1 VATRV
6 KGSRKRESRRAA
18 GSSLAGLSARF
29 LNRELSWLDFDG
41 RVLDLASDP
50 GLPLLER
57 VRLCAIVSS
66 NLDEF
71 FAVRMARLEA
81 QVAGSSTQMSPDG
94 LSTAQTLAEARQKVL
109 TLQGAQ
115 DLLWLDDLRPSLELE
130 GIRIISIDQCGSREL
145 RSLRKQFER
154 EIQPL
159 LTPIAVGPAAPF
171 PNIPGLMLNI
181 GLIADGELDKKPRF
195 LRVNVPPD
203 VPRFIDVG
211 GRGAKVAVEDAVL
224 HYLSELV
231 GGRDISTSAVF
242 RITRDANFSMADD
255 PDDLLEALETQ
266 LLRRRF
272 GSIVRLETSGEA
284 APELVSMLQEELGLE
299 WRQLYARK
307 APLGLDGLTE
317 LTKTRAP
324 KLKNSSWR
332 PVTRRGLAERDPAQM
347 LARIKRRDIL
357 VHHPYDAFDSSV
369 QAFVSAVSDPK
380 VVALK
385 ATVYRTGDPSPTLAS
400 LVKAAKEDKQAVA
413 LVEVKARFDER
424 FNISSARAL
433 ERAGVDVVYGVPDLK
448 VHAKLALLIRQE
460 RGVARRYVHIGTGNY
475 HASNASKYEDLSLF
489 TADEEISADV
499 AEVFNAVTG
508 LRQPPFFHKL
518 LVGPWFLRQGLMY
531 EIERVIAA
539 ARGGEPARIRIKVNA
554 LADPEITEALYSASS
569 AGVTIE
575 LITRGICTLRPGVPG
590 LSDRITVRSVLGRF
604 LEHSRIFSFQ
614 TGDRTTTWIG
624 SADLMSRNLDSRI
637 EVLAPIEDARLRAEI
652 DAILDALLAD
662 TRSSWDL
669 DGEGTWH
676 RTKSGSGESARSAQE
691 KLMAQA
697 VKRTA
702 KRSRR

>member
-1 VATRV
+1 VATRL
-6 KGSRKRESRRAA
+6 KGSRQRESGRAA
-18 GSSLAGLSARF
+18 RSSLTGLRTRF

-41 RVLDLASDP
+41 RVLDLAADP

-71 FAVRMARLEA
+71 FAVRIARFEA
-81 QVAGSSTQMSPDG
+81 QVAATSPRTSPDG
-94 LSTAQTLAEARQKVL
+94 ISAAQTLAQARQKVV
-109 TLQGAQ
+109 TLERTQ
-115 DLLWLDDLRPSLELE
+115 DSLWLEDLRPSLELE
-130 GIRIISIDQCGSREL
+130 GIRLISVDECGSREL
-145 RSLRKQFER
+145 QSLRKQFQR

-159 LTPIAVGPAAPF
+159 LTPIAVGPGAPF
-171 PNIPGLMLNI
+171 PNVPGLMLNI
-181 GLIADGELDKKPRF
+181 GLIADDELGEKRRF
-195 LRVNVPPD
+195 LRVNVPAD

-211 GRGAKVAVEDAVL
+211 RRGAKVPVEDAIL
-224 HYLSELV
+224 HYVSEVV
-231 GGRDISTSAVF
+231 GGRQIAAIAVF
-242 RITRDANFSMADD
+242 RITRDANFSIADD
-255 PDDLLEALETQ
+255 ADDLLEALETQ

-272 GSIVRLETSGEA
+272 GSIVRLETSFDA
-284 APELVSMLQEELGLE
+284 PPELVAMLQDELGLST
-299 WRQLYARK
+299 RQVYARK
-307 APLGLDGLTE
+307 APLGLDGLVE
-317 LTKTRAP
+317 LTKTGAP
-324 KLKNSSWR
+324 KLKNASWR
-332 PVTRRGLAERDPAQM
+332 PVTRRALVQRDPARM
-347 LARIKRRDIL
+347 LARIRRRDVL

-400 LVKAAKEDKQAVA
+400 LVKAAKEHKQAVA

-424 FNISSARAL
+424 CNIGSARSL

-448 VHAKLALLIRQE
+448 VHAKLALLIRRE
-460 RGVARRYVHIGTGNY
+460 HGSLRRYVHIGTGNY
-475 HASNASKYEDLSLF
+475 HASNASNYEDLSLF
-489 TADEEISADV
+489 TADEEITADV
-499 AEVFNAVTG
+499 AEVFNAVTA

-518 LVGPWFLRQGLMY
+518 LVGPWFLREGLLY
-531 EIERVIAA
+531 EIERVTSA

-554 LADPEITEALYSASS
+554 LADPGITDALYSASS

-575 LITRGICTLRPGVPG
+575 LITRGICTLRPGIPG

-624 SADLMSRNLDSRI
+624 SADLMPRNLDSRI
-637 EVLAPIEDARLRAEI
+637 EVLVPVEDARLRAEI

-669 DGEGTWH
+669 DSEGTWH
-676 RTKSGSGESARSAQE
+676 RTKSGPGEPARSAQE
-691 KLMAQA
+691 KLMAKA
-697 VKRTA
+697 AKRTT
-702 KRSRR
+702 KRSSH